1 VKLLQI
7 LFRLWIAAGGLALV
21 LSGIVV
27 MVASTPLE
35 SFCRRRCW
43 ADPIVPLFGDAAG
56 KILYGSFL
64 GGLGVL
70 LIYDLVR
77 DLVAWPRKLPKGA
90 DQLPMEKTE

>member
-1 VKLLQI
+1 VKLLPI
-7 LFRLWIAAGGLALV
+7 LFRLWIAAGGLTLV
-21 LSGIVV
+21 LSGIAV

-35 SFCRRRCW
+35 SLCRRRYC
-43 ADPIVPLFGDAAG
+43 ADPIIPLFGDAAS

-77 DLVAWPRKLPKGA
+77 DLAAWPRKLPKGA
-90 DQLPMEKTE
+90 DQLPMGKTE